1 MKKSDVLSD
10 KKIAGIVRK
19 LAKEQVVIPYAVA
32 LEAEVA
38 DVLEEIL
45 QNSQNPER
53 DDCIEKWKAGQ
64 MGLIVPVDPMG
75 SLGFV
80 ILH

>member
-1 MKKSDVLSD
+1 MKKSDVLSE
-10 KKIAGIVRK
+10 KKIAAIVGK

-45 QNSQNPER
+45 QGSANPEK
-53 DDCIEKWKAGQ
+53 DECIAKWKAGQ
-64 MGLIVPVDPMG
+64 MGLVVPVDPTG

-80 ILH
+80 VVH